1 MLMADEEIK
10 RVERVVFKGL
20 TESQLKELP
29 YEKFLQLIDSRARR
43 FLTRK
48 SLQYKEVMANV
59 EKAKRKGSN
68 TVKTRVREAVILPE
82 WVGMVFQVHNGKQY
96 VNVEI
101 KPEMVGRR
109 LGEFVY
115 TVQRVVHSTP
125 GIKATKSSRSIGQK

>member
-1 MLMADEEIK
+1 MADEEIK